1 VTDPA
6 ALDSLVKRLNAAACI
21 TFDVET
27 TSTDPMRADLV
38 GIALCMKEGE
48 GYYLPV
54 GHNAEAGSQS
64 VQAGGQ
70 SPTSNSQLPLA
81 TVLDA
86 LKRPLTNARIPKYGH
101 NLKYDFT
108 VLARLGVRVAPLA
121 FDTMLAEWLSD
132 PGSHSLGLKKL
143 AFIRLGI
150 EMTEISELL
159 GTGKKQITMDR
170 VPVAQ
175 AAPYA
180 AADVDMTT
188 RLVPLLKQELEEKLQ
203 LNLFNTLEMPLV
215 SVLADMEMA
224 GVSLDTGHLAEMSR
238 DLEKQ
243 LARIEKAIFKL
254 VGHEFNINSTQQL
267 SQALYDKLQL
277 RPGDARRKTA
287 AGKFSTA
294 ADVLEEMRGQHPV
307 IELILEQ
314 RELSKLKSTYV
325 DALPLAVNPA
335 TGRVHTSYNQA
346 GSVTGRIASS
356 EPNLQNIPIRTE
368 LGRRVRQA
376 FVAARGRRLISADY
390 SQIELRV
397 VAHMARD
404 EALLSAFR
412 RGEDI
417 HTVTASAVLNI
428 PPAKLTKEQRRIAK
442 TVNFGV
448 LYGQG
453 AFGLTRTTGM
463 TLAEAEDF
471 IRNYFERFPGVKRY
485 LDETKRL
492 AAERGYVETLL
503 GRRRYFPILQRPGST
518 REDAIARSR
527 AEREAINA
535 PVQGTAADIIRRAM
549 LRLPEALAK
558 KTLTAR
564 MLLQVH
570 DELVFECPTD
580 EVAATARVVRE
591 VMEAA
596 FKLDIPLGVEVRS
609 GKNWEEMKPVA

>member
-1 VTDPA
+1 
-6 ALDSLVKRLNAAACI
+6 
-21 TFDVET
+21 
-27 TSTDPMRADLV
+27 
-38 GIALCMKEGE
+38 
-48 GYYLPV
+48 
-54 GHNAEAGSQS
+54 
-64 VQAGGQ
+64 
-70 SPTSNSQLPLA
+70 
-81 TVLDA
+81 
-86 LKRPLTNARIPKYGH
+86 
-101 NLKYDFT
+101 
-108 VLARLGVRVAPLA
+108 
-121 FDTMLAEWLSD
+121 
-132 PGSHSLGLKKL
+132 
-143 AFIRLGI
+143 
-150 EMTEISELL
+150 
-159 GTGKKQITMDR
+159 
-170 VPVAQ
+170 
-175 AAPYA
+175 
-180 AADVDMTT
+180 
-188 RLVPLLKQELEEKLQ
+188 
-203 LNLFNTLEMPLV
+203 
-215 SVLADMEMA
+215 
-224 GVSLDTGHLAEMSR
+224 
-238 DLEKQ
+238 
-243 LARIEKAIFKL
+243 
-254 VGHEFNINSTQQL
+254 
-267 SQALYDKLQL
+267 
-277 RPGDARRKTA
+277 
-287 AGKFSTA
+287 
-294 ADVLEEMRGQHPV
+294 
-307 IELILEQ
+307 
-314 RELSKLKSTYV
+314 
-325 DALPLAVNPA
+325 VNPA